1 MSSYIFFRIEAR
13 RKILDPIRC
22 YIHSYTL
29 CCFLFERIRDFDLL
43 RRFFILDF
51 VINREMSNCCII
63 TEVSIIYQFFFSS
76 LMFGMFHSKCAICIQ
91 KSERENYH
99 GYQALEKFHENFIFY
114 LFFFWFY
121 MSWNFV
127 LENCTLKCFCDSL
140 AFDISISGML
150 QNLHKLICKSEQ
162 NVNKINNVWC
172 LNMSEKKSIP
182 KIGFIYIEM
191 L

>member
-29 CCFLFERIRDFDLL
+29 CCCFLFERIRDFDLL

-63 TEVSIIYQFFFSS
+63 TEVSIIYQFFS
-76 LMFGMFHSKCAICIQ
+76 LSCLGCSIWAICIQ
-91 KSERENYH
+91 RTTMVFQGMEKSTLLNVFVAYYDFQH
-99 GYQALEKFHENFIFY
+99 FHRRNVTKSTRA
-114 LFFFWFY
+114 Y
-121 MSWNFV
+121 M
-127 LENCTLKCFCDSL
+127 
-140 AFDISISGML
+140 
-150 QNLHKLICKSEQ
+150 Q

-172 LNMSEKKSIP
+172 LNMSEEKMNLTP
-182 KIGFIYIEM
+182 EIGFTLKCCKGSMPNGRLGVDFWE
-191 L
+191 

>member
-29 CCFLFERIRDFDLL
+29 CCCFLFERIRDFDLL

-63 TEVSIIYQFFFSS
+63 TEVSIIYQFFS
-76 LMFGMFHSKCAICIQ
+76 LSCLGCSIWAVCIQ
-91 KSERENYH
+91 RTTMVFKVWKSQHYSM
-99 GYQALEKFHENFIFY
+99 Y
-114 LFFFWFY
+114 LWH
-121 MSWNFV
+121 
-127 LENCTLKCFCDSL
+127 TRILK
-140 AFDISISGML
+140 ISIAGML
-150 QNLHKLICKSEQ
+150 QNLHELICKMW
-162 NVNKINNVWC
+162 I
-172 LNMSEKKSIP
+172 KSITSDVWTCL
-182 KIGFIYIEM
+182 KKRNKNEFNSRNWIHIEM